1 MCNYTLSIKV
11 HIKNIMY
18 YLSLKLPPIFFSI
31 LILAKSRISDDLNQM
46 NESRTSDLTVSV
58 TSSNINDSNI
68 LDSKAHRESSCY
80 YTDDD
85 NDDDDDAF
93 KETDT
98 LLRKTTLQ
106 KMTLVDVDVD
116 DESVALNV

>member
-1 MCNYTLSIKV
+1 
-11 HIKNIMY
+11 
-18 YLSLKLPPIFFSI
+18 
-31 LILAKSRISDDLNQM
+31 M

-58 TSSNINDSNI
+58 TSSNINDSTN
-68 LDSKAHRESSCY
+68 LDSKRHRESSCY

-85 NDDDDDAF
+85 DDGDDDAF

-98 LLRKTTLQ
+98 LLRKTTLP

-116 DESVALNV
+116 DENVALNV